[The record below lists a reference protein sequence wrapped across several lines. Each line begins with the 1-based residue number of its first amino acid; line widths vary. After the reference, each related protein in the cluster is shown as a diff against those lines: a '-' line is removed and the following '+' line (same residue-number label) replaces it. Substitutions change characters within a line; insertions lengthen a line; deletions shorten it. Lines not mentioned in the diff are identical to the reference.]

1 MLFHLLFAW
10 GGGVAAVKAT
20 VVVAAVVALAPFGA
34 AQQLRAQ
41 QGLCA
46 ALVTMLPDKLAAI
59 LTPPRGY
66 TSGQPA

>member
-1 MLFHLLFAW
+1 M
-10 GGGVAAVKAT
+10 KAT

-34 AQQLRAQ
+34 AQQIRAQ